1 MKKEDEKNMNI
12 DDIYCK
18 NCINLYNNNLN
29 DNVRNLDIISNN
41 NNRSNNSNI
50 ITNINN
56 NDNIYVKYMLNE
68 KNNSTNNSK
77 NNSILLET

>member
-18 NCINLYNNNLN
+18 NCRNLYNDNQN

-41 NNRSNNSNI
+41 NNINNNNINNNSNI
-50 ITNINN
+50 ITNIKNNSNNIVQNN
-56 NDNIYVKYMLNE
+56 NDNVYVKYMLNE
-68 KNNSTNNSK
+68 RK
-77 NNSILLET
+77 